1 MVFSF
6 SKLSFNFTTSKQ
18 WKQGLKSSQN
28 EQIVLM
34 FFQIKIIAKN
44 DRVPSLKIEDDLQ
57 EELLTKLKSSTEFE
71 NHPKG
76 RIRVFYIF
84 GIFNQFLYN

>member
-1 MVFSF
+1 
-6 SKLSFNFTTSKQ
+6 
-18 WKQGLKSSQN
+18 
-28 EQIVLM
+28 M

-57 EELLTKLKSSTEFE
+57 EELLTKLKSSTVFE

-76 RIRVFYIF
+76 RIRVFFTILAF
-84 GIFNQFLYN
+84 STNFCPTKIDRKLQLFKNSLQT